1 MAKPIK
7 KRPIRMDQFVKQLED
22 AGIDE
27 LEQVEIAQGEVVYI
41 RLSVG
46 IDVEKTQEFM
56 ERVQATDT
64 AEEAALVILGEH
76 PSVSAEDQLQKVHDA
91 GWTDEQ
97 LIALWGASS
106 AAMRDEMGKLRPKRS

>member
-1 MAKPIK
+1 MAKPNK

-22 AGIDE
+22 SGINE
-27 LEQVEIAQGEVVYI
+27 LEEIQVTKDDSVWI
-41 RLSVG
+41 RLGVG
-46 IDVEKTQEFM
+46 VEVEKTMEFV

-76 PSVSAEDQLQKVHDA
+76 PTFTAEEQRDKVIAA

-97 LIALWGASS
+97 LVALW
-106 AAMRDEMGKLRPKRS
+106 AAATSDMRDEMGKLRPKRS

>member
-1 MAKPIK
+1 MAKPTK
-7 KRPIRMDQFVKQLED
+7 KRPIRMDQFVRQLEES
-22 AGIDE
+22 GIDE
-27 LEQVEIAQGEVVYI
+27 LEEVQVSKDESVWI

-46 IDVEKTQEFM
+46 LEIEKTQEFI

-76 PSVSAEDQLQKVHDA
+76 PTISAEEQREKVLAA

-97 LIALWGASS
+97 LVALWGASS
-106 AAMRDEMGKLRPKRS
+106 SAMRDEMGKLRPKRS